1 MMYGIDSERRCKW
14 FDCKRVGTVSCYKRI
29 GVFDCSSCYQEGRCS
44 SCKNGIET
52 QARPYSQYS
61 CTLSDAAR
69 GAVGGACRRDNI
81 SPNE

>member
-1 MMYGIDSERRCKW
+1 MMYGIDPERRCKH
-14 FDCKRVGTVSCYKRI
+14 FQCKRLRSTKCLAVA
-29 GVFDCSSCYQEGRCS
+29 DCSSCFLEGRCS
-44 SCKNGIET
+44 SCTNGEEI
-52 QARPYSQYS
+52 QVRPYSQYS